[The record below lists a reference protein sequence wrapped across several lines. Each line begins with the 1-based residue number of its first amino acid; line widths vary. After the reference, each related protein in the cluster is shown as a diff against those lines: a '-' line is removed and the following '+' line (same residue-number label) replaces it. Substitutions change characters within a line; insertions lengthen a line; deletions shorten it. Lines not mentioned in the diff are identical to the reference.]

1 MIWYEEGMSDVWI
14 VLTTFG
20 DRESAEKVAR
30 ELVEKKLVAC
40 VNLVPGVTSIYL
52 WEGKICEE
60 GEVLAVMKTTKEG
73 YPELEKVLGEMHPY
87 EVPEVL
93 AIPSV
98 AGSEGYLGFVRS
110 AVR

>member
-1 MIWYEEGMSDVWI
+1 MSDVWI

-20 DRESAEKVAR
+20 DTDSAGKVAR
-30 ELVEKKLVAC
+30 ELVEKGLVAC
-40 VNLVPGVTSIYL
+40 VNLVPGVNSVYL

-60 GEVLAVMKTTKEG
+60 GEVLAVMKTTKEE
-73 YPELEKVLGEMHPY
+73 YPQLEKHLGEVHPY
-87 EVPEVL
+87 EVPEIL

-98 AGSEGYLGFVRS
+98 AGSEGYLDFVRK